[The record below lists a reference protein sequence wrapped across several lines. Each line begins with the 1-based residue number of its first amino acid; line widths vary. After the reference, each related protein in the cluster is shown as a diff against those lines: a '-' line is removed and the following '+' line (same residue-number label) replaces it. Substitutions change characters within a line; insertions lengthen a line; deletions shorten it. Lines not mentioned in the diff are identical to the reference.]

1 MRRICLYIV
10 SLGIIAIFLGCAATT
25 QQTTSTGERS
35 TQAQAQ
41 AKTEVSKPAAEKMPK
56 AAAAQSTI
64 QNDPST
70 GEISGT
76 CTLTILF
83 LPSLG
88 RSFDRAMFGLKN
100 VANILNHKTKVSV
113 DPRLGIASVAP
124 NMLYSL
130 KAPFLLVKPSRELS
144 NAQTKQALADYAQ
157 RGGFILVDGIWQGE
171 LVPNSARSPITPDHQ
186 ILLYPNMIGNLPG
199 QLRRMELVQSG
210 GRVIGVITHGELTP
224 QWARATSSMAAS
236 TVQVK
241 LGINLIIYALT
252 QSKLCNNSNFDIY
265 KDPNSREYRRK
276 HPRKVELSPEI

>member
-1 MRRICLYIV
+1 MKRICLYILL
-10 SLGIIAIFLGCAATT
+10 LGIMAILLGCAATT
-25 QQTTSTGERS
+25 QQSARS
-35 TQAQAQ
+35 EKATAEAQA
-41 AKTEVSKPAAEKMPK
+41 EISKPSAEEVPK
-56 AAAAQSTI
+56 AATAQSVI

-76 CTLTILF
+76 CTLTILS

-88 RSFDRAMFGLKN
+88 RNFDRAMFGLKN
-100 VANILNHKTKVSV
+100 IANILNQKTKVSV
-113 DPRLGIASVAP
+113 DPRSGIASVTP
-124 NMLYSL
+124 DMLYSL

-144 NAQTKQALADYAQ
+144 TAQTKQALADYAR

-171 LVPNSARSPITPDHQ
+171 LIPNSVRSPIPSDHQ

-199 QLRRMELVQSG
+199 QLRRTELVQSG
-210 GRVIGVITHGELTP
+210 GRVVGVITHGELTP
-224 QWARATSSMAAS
+224 QWARATSSIAAH

-276 HPRKVELSPEI
+276 HPRKVNLELSPEI

>member
-1 MRRICLYIV
+1 MRKICLYIV
-10 SLGIIAIFLGCAATT
+10 LSGVIAIFLGCAATT
-25 QQTTSTGERS
+25 QQTATTAEST
-35 TQAQAQ
+35 AQ
-41 AKTEVSKPAAEKMPK
+41 AKTSVKASKPAAE
-56 AAAAQSTI
+56 AAAKTAAVQSTI

-76 CTLTILF
+76 CTIAILR
-83 LPSLG
+83 LRSLG
-88 RSFDRAMFGLKN
+88 RTFDRALFGLKN
-100 VANILNHKTKVSV
+100 LANLMNHKTKVNV
-113 DPRLGIASVAP
+113 DPRSGILTVDP
-124 NMLYSL
+124 NGLYTL

-144 NAQTKQALADYAQ
+144 NAQTKQALADYVQ

-171 LVPNSARSPITPDHQ
+171 LVPNSARSPIAPDHQ

-210 GRVIGVITHGELTP
+210 GKVVGVITHGELSP
-224 QWARATSSMAAS
+224 QWARATSIMAAS

-265 KDPNSREYRRK
+265 KDPNSREYQRK
-276 HPRKVELSPEI
+276 HPRKVNLEFSPEI